1 MVGLFTLQVN
11 LLQQVA
17 QTWRTPSDNEPRQLT
32 CHRRQGLRGIASF
45 LVVVTHLARA
55 WDSDL
60 FSAASSEGA
69 SPRVLQLPYIRV
81 LIQGRIGYIV
91 FAFVTG
97 YVCALKPIRQCKQGH
112 QEAALVSISRS
123 ALRRVPRLV
132 LPAAAATG
140 LSFLACE
147 MGLYAVAKHQDSWW
161 LDVTTPARVPRLLP
175 ALGGLARGVVTT
187 WTSSVNPYDGHQWTL
202 LPLLRGSIWVYAF
215 MVATAYVRPR
225 WRMMA
230 SLGLWAYFY
239 LSGDGEFFPRA
250 DLRKSLL
257 CLLG

>member
-1 MVGLFTLQVN
+1 M
-11 LLQQVA
+11 A
-17 QTWRTPSDNEPRQLT
+17 QTWRTPSDDEPRQLT

-69 SPRVLQLPYIRV
+69 SPRLLQLPYIRV

-250 DLRKSLL
+250 DLRKSFL